1 MKLAAPWRWVF
12 AGVVWMA
19 SLWLYASHLDSQLS
33 ADEARVA
40 AAATALSRDWHDR
53 EGRAWPTFVQPD
65 DGAWFTP
72 IPMYAAA
79 VAVRLWPGDHS
90 PRLASAVTGS
100 LAVLLIYLA
109 ASRAFDSLLLG
120 GLAAVIVMT
129 SPAHV
134 EFSRAA
140 TQGIWHAAITS
151 ASLMTMVALSRRP
164 TRGTIGVA
172 AALIALS
179 VYSQPGGAVAVP
191 VLILAHAAVLRSHKW
206 VAADVATAAGAA
218 AVVLAPAIV
227 WLIRFP
233 STYPDTFGSWFLHAA
248 LIRNPW
254 QWAISLT
261 NPNTLGGFFFAYW
274 DFFSPAH
281 LFLRDTR
288 PARAGVFLAPVA
300 LLVAIGIRR
309 LAWSRESDPTTVLA
323 RAALI
328 VFVGIPAAAALF
340 KEPRAVERALAIVP
354 AAAILAAYGIQSASS
369 SRLLLFTCLL
379 AFLAGAWQFA
389 VWYAAVV

>member
-1 MKLAAPWRWVF
+1 
-12 AGVVWMA
+12 
-19 SLWLYASHLDSQLS
+19 
-33 ADEARVA
+33 
-40 AAATALSRDWHDR
+40 
-53 EGRAWPTFVQPD
+53 
-65 DGAWFTP
+65 
-72 IPMYAAA
+72 
-79 VAVRLWPGDHS
+79 
-90 PRLASAVTGS
+90 
-100 LAVLLIYLA
+100 
-109 ASRAFDSLLLG
+109 
-120 GLAAVIVMT
+120 MT

-151 ASLMTMVALSRRP
+151 ASLMSWSRCHGGRLGA
-164 TRGTIGVA
+164 RSGVA

-261 NPNTLGGFFFAYW
+261 NPTRWAGFSSRIGTSSAPRT
-274 DFFSPAH
+274 SSCG
-281 LFLRDTR
+281 TR
-288 PARAGVFLAPVA
+288 GRPRAGVFLAPVA

-309 LAWSRESDPTTVLA
+309 LAWSRE
-323 RAALI
+323 
-328 VFVGIPAAAALF
+328 
-340 KEPRAVERALAIVP
+340 K
-354 AAAILAAYGIQSASS
+354 
-369 SRLLLFTCLL
+369 
-379 AFLAGAWQFA
+379 
-389 VWYAAVV
+389 